1 MAISLIR
8 PIASNYPSIMKVS
21 IYMDLLCQPL
31 IIFLMFLPGSNDKFS
46 Q

>member
-21 IYMDLLCQPL
+21 MDLLCQPL